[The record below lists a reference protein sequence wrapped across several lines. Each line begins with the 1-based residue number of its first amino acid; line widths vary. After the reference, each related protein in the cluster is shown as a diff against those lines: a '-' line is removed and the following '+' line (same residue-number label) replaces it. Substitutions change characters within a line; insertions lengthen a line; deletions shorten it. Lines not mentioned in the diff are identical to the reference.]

1 MTIFTSHQLSNVYLA
16 SRIIVLENGEVI
28 EDGTHADL
36 LKTINVTLNYSII
49 NKKGIIQQIN
59 CKRL

>member
-36 LKTINVTLNYSII
+36 LINNQRYAELFHYKQERYNSA
-49 NKKGIIQQIN
+49 N
-59 CKRL
+59 